1 MTSEMREEVV
11 LQFIRENPRCGVRQT
26 IRGVAHIMTTMVAWR
41 AIHRLIDDG
50 RVSLEITVRP
60 GGKRKIYSLTE
71 NDDYYLIKHFLD
83 EKI

>member
-11 LQFIRENPRCGVRQT
+11 LLFIRENPGCGVRQT

-50 RVSLEITVRP
+50 RVTLEISVRP
-60 GGKRKIYSLTE
+60 GGKRQIYSLTVNE
-71 NDDYYLIKHFLD
+71 NI
-83 EKI
+83 